1 MKQGIIGL
9 TAALATAGALI
20 ATGQA
25 ADSIKVAIS
34 HQTAWD
40 TVFPQIGV
48 RKGFFKEQNLE
59 VTLINATGGSD
70 TVQTLTT
77 GSVQFTTPTAVHAVI
92 TAFAKGAPIRI
103 VANQLTGAPDIYFYA
118 KTDGPIKKWAD
129 LNGKKLAFSRPGS
142 VTHMLIQNFMKEQN
156 LKIDI
161 ISGGG
166 LPAVRTMLETGQV
179 DAAWAGA
186 PFALDG
192 VRDGKYRVLFSG
204 DDVAAAKTVV
214 NRVTCT
220 SADILKNNPA
230 LVRRFLAAY
239 QKAVDY
245 VYGPNMEE
253 ALKMYAEVNT
263 MTLAEAKAALKNFGD
278 KKSHDLGAL
287 QRFDEAINQTV
298 EFGLIKEK
306 LTDAQVK
313 ELLDLTH
320 VAGTKS

>member
-1 MKQGIIGL
+1 MIISRSIVFAAL
-9 TAALATAGALI
+9 CTAALASPA
-20 ATGQA
+20 QA
-25 ADSIKVAIS
+25 VDSIKVAIS
-34 HQTAWD
+34 HQTSWD

-48 RKGFFKEQNLE
+48 NKGFFKEQNLE

-70 TVQTLTT
+70 TVQVLTT

-92 TAFAKGAPIRI
+92 TAYAKGAPIRI

-118 KTDGPIKKWAD
+118 KTDGPIKKWSD
-129 LNGKKLAFSRPGS
+129 LSGRKLAFSRPGS

-156 LKIDI
+156 LKIEI

-166 LPAVRTMLETGQV
+166 LPAVRTMLDTGQV
-179 DAAWAGA
+179 EAAWAGA

-204 DDVAAAKTVV
+204 DDVKAAKTVV

-220 SADILKNNPA
+220 SADILKNKPD
-230 LVRRFLAAY
+230 LVRRFLIAY
-239 QKAVDY
+239 QKSVDY
-245 VYGPNMEE
+245 VYGPNLDE
-253 ALKMYAEVNT
+253 ALKMYAEVNQ
-263 MTLAEAKAALKNFGD
+263 MTVAEAKAALKYFGD
-278 KKSHDLGAL
+278 KESHDLAKL

-313 ELLDLTH
+313 ELVQMSH
-320 VAGTKS
+320 VPGKKS

>member
-1 MKQGIIGL
+1 MTNRPVAFATFL
-9 TAALATAGALI
+9 AAALFAHAAS
-20 ATGQA
+20 A

-34 HQTAWD
+34 HATAWD

-48 RKGFFKEQNLE
+48 NKGFFKEQNLE
-59 VTLINATGGSD
+59 VSLINATGGSD

-92 TAFAKGAPIRI
+92 TAYAKGAPIRI

-118 KTDGPIKKWAD
+118 KTDGPIKKWSD
-129 LNGKKLAFSRPGS
+129 LDGKKLAFSRPGS

-156 LKIDI
+156 VKIDI

-166 LPAVRTMLETGQV
+166 LPAVRTMLDTGQV

-192 VRDGKYRVLFSG
+192 VRQGKYRVLFSG
-204 DDVAAAKTVV
+204 DDVKAAKTVV

-220 SADILKNNPA
+220 SADILNNKPD
-230 LVRRFLAAY
+230 LVRRFLTAY

-245 VYGPNMEE
+245 VYGPNMDE
-253 ALKMYAEVNT
+253 ALKMYAEVNK
-263 MTLAEAKAALKNFGD
+263 MTVEEAKSALKYFGD
-278 KKSHDLGAL
+278 KESHDLHKL
-287 QRFDEAINQTV
+287 QRIDEAVNQAV

-306 LTDAQVK
+306 LTDAQMK
-313 ELLDLTH
+313 ELVQLSH
-320 VAGTKS
+320 VPGKKS